1 MKLAEQVTVDGNRLV
16 VKQTHDWNPTLNAAK
31 ALRLNAKTD
40 FGESKLAALVPMKL
54 WHEWAKSA
62 GVRPDDHEA
71 MADVVARNLNDP
83 DYAHLRVWEGKF

>member
-1 MKLAEQVTVDGNRLV
+1 MKIAEQITDDGGRLI
-16 VKQTHDWNPTLNAAK
+16 VKQTHDFNPTLNAARD
-31 ALRLNAKTD
+31 LRLNGKTD
-40 FGESKLAALVPMKL
+40 FGQSKLAALIPMKL

-71 MADVVARNLNDP
+71 MADVVARNLNNS